1 MTTVWKI
8 EEMERQLD
16 GGGVITAHYRVFA
29 TEGETSVS
37 AYGSGSFTP
46 DPQSPDFVPY
56 ENLTEEIV
64 LGWVKEQ
71 LTDLK
76 VSQIEGQL
84 ASVLDQ
90 KINPTTSVG
99 RPWVQAEEPAEP
111 EGGEESSTESTEETQ
126 P

>member
-37 AYGSGSFTP
+37 SYGSESFTP

-64 LGWVKEQ
+64 LGWIKEQ

-76 VSQIEGQL
+76 VTQIEGQL

>member
-1 MTTVWKI
+1 M
-8 EEMERQLD
+8 
-16 GGGVITAHYRVFA
+16 FA
-29 TEGETSVS
+29 SEGDETVS
-37 AYGSGSFTP
+37 AYGSQSFTP

-99 RPWVQAEEPAEP
+99 RPWAQAEEPAEP
-111 EGGEESSTESTEETQ
+111 EGDGESSTESTEETQ